1 MQHSPVSTAE
11 LDRALSL
18 IRSVPDYPEPGVTFR
33 DITPLLADRRAF
45 TSCMAA
51 LIEPYAGEFDVVAGI
66 EARGFI
72 LAGALAV
79 EANRGFIPLRKK
91 GKLPQPVA
99 SVNYNLEYGTETME
113 VSADLAPGMKV
124 LLVDDIL
131 ATGGSLRAGMDLI
144 QARGAELVGIAVLL
158 ELAGLGGREIIP
170 DAKALFR
177 L

>member
-1 MQHSPVSTAE
+1 M
-11 LDRALSL
+11 
-18 IRSVPDYPEPGVTFR
+18 
-33 DITPLLADRRAF
+33 
-45 TSCMAA
+45 
-51 LIEPYAGEFDVVAGI
+51 
-66 EARGFI
+66 
-72 LAGALAV
+72 AGALAV

-144 QARGAELVGIAVLL
+144 QARGAELVGITVLL